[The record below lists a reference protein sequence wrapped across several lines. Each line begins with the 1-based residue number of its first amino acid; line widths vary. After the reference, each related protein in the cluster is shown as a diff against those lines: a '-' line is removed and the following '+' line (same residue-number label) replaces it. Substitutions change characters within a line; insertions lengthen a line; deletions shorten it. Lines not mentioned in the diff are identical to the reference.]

1 MNNKQFTQSEKAKRG
16 WWASVVF
23 MLLIVVLIVFLSY
36 VKIVEENR
44 DILIGIIGMLTGS
57 ISSMLAIASGRD
69 PSEVEELKDKLASAN
84 ADREALIARLRDAQ
98 IQMQLLRNQIF
109 ELQNAVI
116 DKLSVFVGGSPIKSR
131 DEASVEVPQVVKE
144 WLPKSED
151 APQPTEKPTEKP
163 TEPVKKGEKK

>member
-36 VKIVEENR
+36 VEIQKANR

-98 IQMQLLRNQIF
+98 IQMQLLRSQIF

-116 DKLSVFVGGSPIKSR
+116 EKLSVFMGNSPIKTK
-131 DEASVEVPQVVKE
+131 DVDDVEVPEVVKE
-144 WLPKSED
+144 WLPKPAEETPPPPKKEQS
-151 APQPTEKPTEKP
+151 K
-163 TEPVKKGEKK
+163 EPAKKGK

>member
-36 VKIVEENR
+36 VEIQKANR

-116 DKLSVFVGGSPIKSR
+116 EKLSVFMGNAPIKTKNVS
-131 DEASVEVPQVVKE
+131 DVEVPDVVKE
-144 WLPKSED
+144 WLPKPTKEET
-151 APQPTEKPTEKP
+151 PPTPPKEEQPKQPT
-163 TEPVKKGEKK
+163 KKGK

>member
-1 MNNKQFTQSEKAKRG
+1 VSDQNKKEMTNKQFTKSDKAKRG

-23 MLLIVVLIVFLSY
+23 MFCICELIYFLSTT
-36 VKIVEENR
+36 KIVEENR

-84 ADREALIARLRDAQ
+84 SDRAALIARLRDSQ
-98 IQMQLLRNQIF
+98 IQMQLLREQIF

-116 DKLSVFVGGSPIKSR
+116 DKLSMFKGDSVIKSKSEDDVVLNR
-131 DEASVEVPQVVKE
+131 HVEE
-144 WLPKSED
+144 WLPETD
-151 APQPTEKPTEKP
+151 RN
-163 TEPVKKGEKK
+163 KKL

>member
-1 MNNKQFTQSEKAKRG
+1 MEVTHKNKAFTQSEKAKRG

-23 MLLIVVLIVFLSY
+23 LLLIMLLVIFLSY

-69 PSEVEELKDKLASAN
+69 PSELEELKDELASKN

-98 IQMQLLRNQIF
+98 IQMQLLREQMF
-109 ELQNAVI
+109 EMQLAIIN
-116 DKLSVFVGGSPIKSR
+116 KLSIFYNEQPVKTR
-131 DEASVEVPQVVKE
+131 TEDQVVLKDVVDQ
-144 WLPKSED
+144 WTPKAPESEEGSE
-151 APQPTEKPTEKP
+151 Q
-163 TEPVKKGEKK
+163 V